1 MVLLKC
7 KIINNILQNFHFI
20 SHPIRVRYADTDQMG
35 FVHHSNYLRYFEIAR
50 LEWLRK
56 LGFSYKTM
64 EENKFFLPVASATV
78 QYKKPCYF
86 DDLLKVCIT
95 LTTIPQASL
104 DFEYSIYN
112 EKEEL
117 VATGTTRLAFFNAIT
132 KTPTRCPKELAVCF
146 QSVLEA
152 NQS

>member
-1 MVLLKC
+1 
-7 KIINNILQNFHFI
+7 
-20 SHPIRVRYADTDQMG
+20 MG

-56 LGFSYKTM
+56 LGFSYKAM
-64 EENKFFLPVASATV
+64 EENKFFLPVASASV

-86 DDLLKVCIT
+86 DDLLQVGIT
-95 LTTIPQASL
+95 ITTIPKASL
-104 DFEYSIYN
+104 DFDYTIYN

-132 KTPTRCPKELAVCF
+132 KTPTRCPEALSVCF
-146 QSVLEA
+146 QSVLDA
-152 NQS
+152 DQS